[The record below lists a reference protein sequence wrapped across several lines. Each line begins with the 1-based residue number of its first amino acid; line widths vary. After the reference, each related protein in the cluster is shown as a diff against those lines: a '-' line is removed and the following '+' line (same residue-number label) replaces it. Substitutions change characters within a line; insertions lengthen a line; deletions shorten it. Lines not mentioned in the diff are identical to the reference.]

1 MSEPDEH
8 PPGGHTPYGHPPQ
21 GHAAAPGPARE
32 SEPSSPTALLKVV
45 IAQGTF
51 IAALMFYLGAMYTS
65 TFYGYFHLSLS
76 ALDLSFGEQVTQSLH
91 LLKLEVLVAA
101 GVVLLVVAVPWF
113 TARSRPSAVSTPRA
127 PTRAE
132 VLARRLQLPVVAV
145 GVVLLA
151 LWSKIQP
158 YGWTAPLI
166 IAAGLLMGQFR
177 DATGRRPT
185 GFRYRALPVF
195 AAGAF
200 LFWALTQVTVQ
211 TAERDAAA
219 RARDV
224 TDWTGVLVLSTH
236 PLALPTGAVTK
247 EVLPGGVRHRYR
259 YTGLRLL
266 LERDGRYYVVPLGW
280 DAKRDAMYIVRESD
294 AVWIG
299 LTPGT
304 QPKLLG

>member
-1 MSEPDEH
+1 MSESDEH
-8 PPGGHTPYGHPPQ
+8 PPHQ
-21 GHAAAPGPARE
+21 HAAAPPTRE
-32 SEPSSPTALLKVV
+32 SAPTSPTALLKIV

-65 TFYGYFHLSLS
+65 TFYAYFHISLN
-76 ALDLSFGEQVTQSLH
+76 ALDLGFGEQVTQSLH
-91 LLKLEVLVAA
+91 MLKLEVLVAA
-101 GVVLLVVAVPWF
+101 GVVLLIVAVPWL
-113 TARSRPSAVSTPRA
+113 TARSWPSAVTAPRA
-127 PTRAE
+127 PSRAE
-132 VLARRLQLPVVAV
+132 VLAGRMQLPAVAV

-151 LWSKIQP
+151 LWSEIQP

-185 GFRYRALPVF
+185 GFRYQALPIF
-195 AAGAF
+195 AAGVF
-200 LFWALTQVTVQ
+200 LFWALTQITVQ

-224 TDWTGVLVLSTH
+224 TEWTGVLVLSTH
-236 PLALPTGAVTK
+236 PLALPTGTVTK
-247 EVLPGGVRHRYR
+247 EVLPSGVRHRYR

-280 DAKRDAMYIVRESD
+280 NVKRDAMYIVRESD